1 MMDHGKEIVALAA
14 KAAGIELA
22 CWDEVHHQWYRMTDD
37 PEKVRQTG
45 NGYGSA
51 VFDPLDDDGD
61 ALRLAIALGLEIY
74 EGSCDDQL
82 QTWVGWSLPGKRTY
96 YLSEY
101 HGKDRYLAARRAIV
115 RAAAEIGKAIL

>member
-22 CWDEVHHQWYRMTDD
+22 CWDEVYHLWYRMTDD

-51 VFDPLDDDGD
+51 VFDPLGDDGD
-61 ALRLAIALGLEIY
+61 ALRLAVAVPNLDIKWIIAEAWQAN
-74 EGSCDDQL
+74 E
-82 QTWVGWSLPGKRTY
+82 T
-96 YLSEY
+96 
-101 HGKDRYLAARRAIV
+101 HADRCAHVRRAIV
-115 RAAAEIGKAIL
+115 RAAGHMGNML

>member
-1 MMDHGKEIVALAA
+1 MDHGKEIVALAA

-45 NGYGSA
+45 NGYGAA

-61 ALRLAIALGLEIY
+61 ALRLAVKLDINVNNDMASGNWRY
-74 EGSCDDQL
+74 ATYAGKSYASVDQD
-82 QTWVGWSLPGKRTY
+82 
-96 YLSEY
+96 
-101 HGKDRYLAARRAIV
+101 HCAAMRRAIV
-115 RAAAEIGKAIL
+115 QAAADIGKAMP

>member
-82 QTWVGWSLPGKRTY
+82 QTWVGWSCSVGSWLLSCQGKNFF
-96 YLSEY
+96 
-101 HGKDRYLAARRAIV
+101 RRDYAI
-115 RAAAEIGKAIL
+115 